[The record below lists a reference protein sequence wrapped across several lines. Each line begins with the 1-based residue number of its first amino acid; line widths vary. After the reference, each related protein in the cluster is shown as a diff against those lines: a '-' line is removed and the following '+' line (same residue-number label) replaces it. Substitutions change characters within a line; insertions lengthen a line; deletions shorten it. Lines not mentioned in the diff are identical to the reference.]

1 MIETILNYPLS
12 RDRLIDLLSSS
23 GEEEKAL
30 FDYSTA
36 TKLKNVGNE
45 VYLRGLIELSNICD
59 KDCFYCGIRKSN
71 NNITRFTLKYE
82 EVIESVKYAYEKG
95 YGSIVIQSGERS
107 SRSFSDKIDKII
119 RESKK
124 ITNNNIGITL
134 SCGEQSEET
143 YLRWFESGADRYLL
157 RIETSSEELYKK
169 LHPKDTL
176 HNYTNRRNALELL
189 RKTGYQLGTGVMI
202 GLPFQTTEMLA
213 DDLIFMRDLNID
225 MCGMGPYIEHTKTP
239 LYKFREQLPI
249 TTVRLGLALKMISLL
264 RILMPDINIAATTA
278 LKVLDQKA
286 TEKAIAI
293 GANVIMPNITPLF
306 YRKEYLLYENRSEPL
321 FSFEDELALLEK
333 RLEVVESKEGS
344 SSSLPVAIV
353 RIEDAS
359 LVSTYPLMLFSNAPI
374 PFSSSEPMDIKPS
387 INVAS
392 AKLVDAW

>member
-176 HNYTNRRNALELL
+176 HNYTNRRNALALL

-239 LYKFREQLPI
+239 LYEFREQLPI
-249 TTVRLGLALKMISLL
+249 TTVRLGLALKNDFTLK
-264 RILMPDINIAATTA
+264 DINAR
-278 LKVLDQKA
+278 
-286 TEKAIAI
+286 
-293 GANVIMPNITPLF
+293 
-306 YRKEYLLYENRSEPL
+306 Y
-321 FSFEDELALLEK
+321 
-333 RLEVVESKEGS
+333 
-344 SSSLPVAIV
+344 
-353 RIEDAS
+353 
-359 LVSTYPLMLFSNAPI
+359 
-374 PFSSSEPMDIKPS
+374 
-387 INVAS
+387 
-392 AKLVDAW
+392 

>member
-134 SCGEQSEET
+134 
-143 YLRWFESGADRYLL
+143 
-157 RIETSSEELYKK
+157 
-169 LHPKDTL
+169 
-176 HNYTNRRNALELL
+176 
-189 RKTGYQLGTGVMI
+189 
-202 GLPFQTTEMLA
+202 
-213 DDLIFMRDLNID
+213 
-225 MCGMGPYIEHTKTP
+225 
-239 LYKFREQLPI
+239 
-249 TTVRLGLALKMISLL
+249 
-264 RILMPDINIAATTA
+264 
-278 LKVLDQKA
+278 
-286 TEKAIAI
+286 
-293 GANVIMPNITPLF
+293 
-306 YRKEYLLYENRSEPL
+306 
-321 FSFEDELALLEK
+321 
-333 RLEVVESKEGS
+333 
-344 SSSLPVAIV
+344 
-353 RIEDAS
+353 
-359 LVSTYPLMLFSNAPI
+359 
-374 PFSSSEPMDIKPS
+374 
-387 INVAS
+387 
-392 AKLVDAW
+392 